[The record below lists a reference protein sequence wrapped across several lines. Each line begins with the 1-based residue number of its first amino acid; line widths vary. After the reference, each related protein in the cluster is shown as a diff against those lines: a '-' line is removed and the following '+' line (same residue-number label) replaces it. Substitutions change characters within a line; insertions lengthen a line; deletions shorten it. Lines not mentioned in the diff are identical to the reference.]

1 MKNFFTFDRLRPVIY
16 IALTTILY
24 SVVFLTIYIL
34 LKKPVLTLISIIP
47 ISYIA
52 WRFGRVAGIA
62 ITFVNFIVG
71 MIIIGSLN
79 PGKYE
84 LFSIEPFMGF
94 GAQLLF
100 ALVTGTFG
108 SMTRRLNLEISERK
122 NAETQL
128 NDYKKHLEEIV
139 EQRTTQ
145 LEKSNAR
152 LRQIEKME
160 IIGQLAG
167 GIAHDFNNQ
176 LSIIMGYAEIL
187 NRHVSSDERLSNY
200 LTQVQT
206 ASKRA
211 AGLTKQLLAF
221 ARKDVYKMETVN
233 IHQIIKEVISLLSHT
248 INKNITIGADLNAS
262 KYYIWGGPNQ
272 IQNAILNLAL
282 NARDAMPN
290 GGNLSFTT
298 TTKEIDDAFND
309 SRSFKL
315 HKGTYITIDIT
326 DTGSG
331 MNDDVLNHLFE
342 PFFTTKEEGKGTGM
356 GLAAT
361 YGIVKSHKGAIEVNS
376 AEGQGTTF
384 TLYFPVTARPHETEL
399 LQKIK
404 YWDGKKLNILIIDD
418 EQLVALTIKEIISS
432 PDIIAHTAFSGD
444 EGIRIYKEQWQE
456 IDIVIIDMIMPN
468 RDGKQTFLELKKI
481 NPDVKAIISSGY
493 ALNLEIE
500 QTLNAGACGFIQ
512 KPYNK
517 HELYEHI
524 EKIIDKNNQ

>member
-1 MKNFFTFDRLRPVIY
+1 MKKFFTLDRFRPLIY
-16 IALTTILY
+16 IALTAILY
-24 SVVFLTIYIL
+24 FIVFIILYTL
-34 LKKPVLTLISIIP
+34 LKKPVLTLISVVP
-47 ISYIA
+47 VAYIA
-52 WRFGRVAGIA
+52 WRFGRIAGIS
-62 ITFVNFIVG
+62 ISFLNFLTTSFYINA
-71 MIIIGSLN
+71 SD
-79 PGKYE
+79 PGKYQ
-84 LFSIEPFMGF
+84 LLSIEPFMGF
-94 GAQLLF
+94 GAQLVF
-100 ALVTGTFG
+100 AFVIGTFG
-108 SMTRRLNLEISERK
+108 AMTRRLNLEISERK

-128 NDYKKHLEEIV
+128 NDYKKHLEVIV

-187 NRHVSSDERLSNY
+187 NRNVSSDERLTNY
-200 LTQVQT
+200 LTQIQT

-233 IHQIIKEVISLLSHT
+233 VHQIIKEVISLLSHT
-248 INKNITIGADLNAS
+248 INKNITIDADLNAS

-272 IQNAILNLAL
+272 VQNAILNLAL

-290 GGNLSFTT
+290 GGRLSFTT
-298 TTKEIDDAFND
+298 ATKEIDNSFNEN
-309 SRSFKL
+309 RNFKL
-315 HKGTYITIDIT
+315 HKGTYISIEVT

-361 YGIVKSHKGAIEVNS
+361 YGIVKSHKGAIEVKS
-376 AEGQGTTF
+376 AEGHGTTF
-384 TLYFPVTARPHETEL
+384 SLYFPVTAKPHESEL

-432 PDIIAHTAFSGD
+432 PEIIAHTAFSGD
-444 EGIRIYKEQWQE
+444 EGIRIYKEQWHE

-481 NPDVKAIISSGY
+481 NPEVKAIISSGY

-500 QTLNAGACGFIQ
+500 QTINAGACGFIQ

-517 HELYEHI
+517 HELFEHI
-524 EKIIDKNNQ
+524 EKIIDKN

>member
-1 MKNFFTFDRLRPVIY
+1 MIKFFTLHRFRPLICIAVTSLIY
-16 IALTTILY
+16 LIVFIILY
-24 SVVFLTIYIL
+24 SL
-34 LKKPVLTLISIIP
+34 LKKPVLTLVSIIP
-47 ISYIA
+47 VSYIA
-52 WRFGRVAGIA
+52 WRFGRVAGISTT
-62 ITFVNFIVG
+62 IINFLVTMFLIEAFD
-71 MIIIGSLN
+71 
-79 PGKYE
+79 PGKYR
-84 LFSIEPFMGF
+84 LISIEPFMGF
-94 GAQLLF
+94 SAQLLF
-100 ALVTGTFG
+100 ALAIGTFG
-108 SMTRRLNLEISERK
+108 VMTRRLNQEISERK
-122 NAETQL
+122 NAEVQL
-128 NDYKKHLEEIV
+128 NNYKTHLEEIV
-139 EQRTTQ
+139 EQRTNQ
-145 LEKSNAR
+145 LEKTNAR

-176 LSIIMGYAEIL
+176 LSIIMGYTEII
-187 NRHVSSDERLSNY
+187 NRNISSDERLINY
-200 LTQVQT
+200 LTQIQT

-221 ARKDVYKMETVN
+221 ARKDVYKMEAVN
-233 IHQIIKEVISLLSHT
+233 IHLIIKEVISLLSHT
-248 INKNITIGADLNAS
+248 INKNIIINATLNAS

-282 NARDAMPN
+282 NARDSMPD
-290 GGNLSFTT
+290 GGNLTFTT
-298 TTKEIDDAFND
+298 KTTEIDDAFNKD
-309 SRSFKL
+309 RTFKL
-315 HKGTYITIDIT
+315 HNGTYISIDVS
-326 DTGSG
+326 DTGTG
-331 MNDDVLNHLFE
+331 MNDEVLNHLFE

-361 YGIVKSHKGAIEVNS
+361 YGIVKSHKGAIEVHS
-376 AEGQGTTF
+376 TEGKGTSF
-384 TLYFPVTARPHETEL
+384 TLHFPVTNKPHESEL

-404 YWDGKKLNILIIDD
+404 HWDGKKLNLLIIDD

-481 NPDVKAIISSGY
+481 NPNIKAIISSGF

-500 QTLNAGACGFIQ
+500 QTINAGACSFIQ

-517 HELYEHI
+517 HELLEHI
-524 EKIIDKNNQ
+524 EKIINKN

>member
-1 MKNFFTFDRLRPVIY
+1 MKNYITFDRFRPVIY
-16 IALTTILY
+16 TVLTSLIYFIVFIVLY
-24 SVVFLTIYIL
+24 SL

-47 ISYIA
+47 ITYIA
-52 WRFGRVAGIA
+52 WRFGRIAGIS
-62 ITFVNFIVG
+62 ITLLNFLIT
-71 MIIIGSLN
+71 MFYIGAVD
-79 PGKYE
+79 PGKYK
-84 LFSIEPFMGF
+84 LLTIEPFMGF
-94 GAQLLF
+94 GAQLVF
-100 ALVTGTFG
+100 ALVIGTFG
-108 SMTRRLNLEISERK
+108 VMNRRLNLEISERK

-128 NDYKKHLEEIV
+128 NDYKTHLEEIV
-139 EQRTTQ
+139 EQRTAQ

-187 NRHVSSDERLSNY
+187 NRSVSSDERLANY
-200 LTQVQT
+200 LSQIQT

-221 ARKDVYKMETVN
+221 ARKDVYKMEVVN
-233 IHQIIKEVISLLSHT
+233 THQIIKEVISLLSHT
-248 INKNITIGADLNAS
+248 INKNINIDADLKAL
-262 KYYIWGGPNQ
+262 KCYIWGGPNQ

-290 GGNLSFTT
+290 GGRLSFTT
-298 TTKEIDDAFND
+298 ATLEIDERFNEN
-309 SRSFKL
+309 RSFKL
-315 HKGTYITIDIT
+315 HNGTYISIDIT

-361 YGIVKSHKGAIEVNS
+361 YGIVKSHKGAIEVHS
-376 AEGQGTTF
+376 AEKQGTTF
-384 TLYFPVTARPHETEL
+384 TLYFPVTSKPHESEL

-432 PDIIAHTAFSGD
+432 PEIIANTAFSGD
-444 EGIRIYKEQWQE
+444 EGIRIYKEQWHE

-468 RDGKQTFLELKKI
+468 LDGKQTFLELKKI
-481 NPDVKAIISSGY
+481 NPEVKAIISSGY

-500 QTLNAGACGFIQ
+500 QTINAGACGFIQ

-517 HELYEHI
+517 HELFEHI
-524 EKIIDKNNQ
+524 EKIIDKS

>member
-1 MKNFFTFDRLRPVIY
+1 MKNFFTLDRFRPLIY
-16 IALTTILY
+16 TLLASLIYLIVFIIIY
-24 SVVFLTIYIL
+24 SFLE
-34 LKKPVLTLISIIP
+34 KPVLTLISIIP
-47 ISYIA
+47 ITYIA
-52 WRFGRVAGIA
+52 WRFGRVAGIS
-62 ITFVNFIVG
+62 ITLLNFL
-71 MIIIGSLN
+71 MTMFYIGISD
-79 PGKYE
+79 PGKYH
-84 LFSIEPFMGF
+84 LLTIEPFMGF
-94 GAQLLF
+94 GAQLVF
-100 ALVTGTFG
+100 ALAIGTFG
-108 SMTRRLNLEISERK
+108 VMNRRLNLEVSERK
-122 NAETQL
+122 NAEAQL
-128 NDYKKHLEEIV
+128 NDYKTHLEEIV
-139 EQRTTQ
+139 EQRTAQ

-176 LSIIMGYAEIL
+176 LSIIIGYAEIL
-187 NRHVSSDERLSNY
+187 NRNVSSDERLTNY
-200 LTQVQT
+200 LTQIQT

-221 ARKDVYKMETVN
+221 ARKDVYKMEVVN
-233 IHQIIKEVISLLSHT
+233 THQIIKEVISLLSHT
-248 INKNITIGADLNAS
+248 INKNISIDADLKAPR
-262 KYYIWGGPNQ
+262 YYVWGGPNQ
-272 IQNAILNLAL
+272 IQNAILNLSL

-290 GGNLSFTT
+290 GGRLSFSTAT
-298 TTKEIDDAFND
+298 MEIDEIFNEN
-309 SRSFKL
+309 RNFKL
-315 HKGTYITIDIT
+315 HKGTYISIEIT

-342 PFFTTKEEGKGTGM
+342 PFFTTKDEGKGTGM

-361 YGIVKSHKGAIEVNS
+361 YGIVQSHKGAIEVRS

-384 TLYFPVTARPHETEL
+384 TLYFPVTTKPHGSEL

-404 YWDGKKLNILIIDD
+404 HWDGKKLNILIIDD
-418 EQLVALTIKEIISS
+418 EQLVALTIKDLISS
-432 PDIIAHTAFSGD
+432 PEIIAHTAFSGD
-444 EGIRIYKEQWQE
+444 EGIRIYKEQWRE

-500 QTLNAGACGFIQ
+500 QTINAGACGFIQ

-517 HELYEHI
+517 HELFEHI
-524 EKIIDKNNQ
+524 EKIIDKS